1 MTRRMTAGL
10 LIALALSVAA
20 CSDDSNRV
28 SAPSF
33 DTAVPALEA
42 SSTTR
47 PATEAPASTV
57 ASSATSAPATSSPSS
72 APTVSE
78 PTVSESTVFDP
89 TASEPTPPATVDSTQ
104 PDANGVTGPMF
115 SDALGVKVATA
126 PGVNTP
132 GDTRQLLP
140 AGLYVHIAWQADP
153 TDASVFTVQPDDIP
167 ILEAYANAVTTY
179 YRAAT
184 TTLTTD
190 DPAFDRYYVDGGAKY
205 DDSFAEAQDGGYTLS
220 LGAGVVLRPY
230 VLADQRDEV
239 SAVVLDCYLQDEQY
253 VLAGTEPV
261 LEPTWNRK
269 RPSQRWSSR
278 RSWIGKIAVD
288 GGTARIV

>member
-167 ILEAYANAVTTY
+167 ILEAYANATATFY
-179 YRAAT
+179 AAAT
-184 TTLTTD
+184 TDLVVD
-190 DPAFDRYYVDGGAKY
+190 AGAFAPYMVDGGRQFA
-205 DDSFAEAQDGGYTLS
+205 DSLHDASAAGYVDS
-220 LGAGVVLRPY
+220 LGTGVVLRPY
-230 VLADQRDEV
+230 VLADRRSE
-239 SAVVLDCYLQDEQY
+239 STAVVLDCTLSNEQF
-253 VLAGTEPV
+253 VLRGEIPVDTEV
-261 LEPTWNRK
+261 VTRGQATTMVK
-269 RPSQRWSSR
+269 
-278 RSWIGKIAVD
+278 VD
-288 GGTARIV
+288 GIWKADVFSSLGTACV

>member
-167 ILEAYANAVTTY
+167 ILEAYANATATFY
-179 YRAAT
+179 AAA
-184 TTLTTD
+184 LTTVSID
-190 DPAFDRYYVDGGAKY
+190 AEVFGEFFLDGGAKY
-205 DDSFAEAQDGGYTLS
+205 AATFAEARSGGYVAS
-220 LGAGVVLRPY
+220 LGAGVTLRPY
-230 VLADQRDEV
+230 VLADQRQED
-239 SAVVLDCYLQDEQY
+239 SAVVLDCYLQDEEFI
-253 VLAGTEPV
+253 LAGTERASGP
-261 LEPTWNRK
+261 LEPKGTVATMRL
-269 RPSQRWSSR
+269 
-278 RSWIGKIAVD
+278 VD
-288 GGTARIV
+288 GRWMADAVAAEPRACV